1 MRQEEKRKNLYFCDI
16 RYVENLIKKMSKGI
30 ILHYSCFILAAI
42 PLLGLFLA
50 ISTDFDDLLRLC
62 IAPVTY
68 ICNYGRSSLGDGG
81 LGIFIEMFITI
92 PLEIILCIYCLFYC
106 LVVIIE
112 KTIIKIKRFIKK

>member
-1 MRQEEKRKNLYFCDI
+1 
-16 RYVENLIKKMSKGI
+16 MSKKKI
-30 ILHYSCFILAAI
+30 FNYCCFILAVI
-42 PLLGLFLA
+42 PLLGMYLA
-50 ISTDFDDLLRLC
+50 FSSDYDELLRLC

-92 PLEIILCIYCLFYC
+92 PLEIILCIYCL
-106 LVVIIE
+106 VVIIE

>member
-1 MRQEEKRKNLYFCDI
+1 
-16 RYVENLIKKMSKGI
+16 MSKKKI
-30 ILHYSCFILAAI
+30 FNYSCFILAAI

-50 ISTDFDDLLRLC
+50 ISTDYDDLLRLC

-68 ICNYGRSSLGDGG
+68 ICNYGRSTLGDGG

>member
-1 MRQEEKRKNLYFCDI
+1 
-16 RYVENLIKKMSKGI
+16 MSKKKI
-30 ILHYSCFILAAI
+30 FNYCCFILAVI
-42 PLLGLFLA
+42 PLLGMYLTF
-50 ISTDFDDLLRLC
+50 SSDYDELLRLC

-92 PLEIILCIYCLFYC
+92 PLEIILCIYCLYNILYC

-112 KTIIKIKRFIKK
+112 KTIIKIITVR